1 MAEGIHG
8 EKQEMLKDFS
18 DKEQEILLDVNLLKQ
33 LDTLQQ
39 SDIAEKTEAINRIK
53 QQLVS
58 KQTVWDELEK
68 LINSIQENMK
78 FCLMKMRRF
87 LKKNP

>member
-1 MAEGIHG
+1 
-8 EKQEMLKDFS
+8 MLKDFS
-18 DKEQEILLDVNLLKQ
+18 DKEQEILLDENLLKQ

-68 LINSIQENMK
+68 LINSILENMK
-78 FCLMKMRRF
+78 LCLMKKRRC
-87 LKKNP
+87 L